1 MDSKS
6 GVRFSPTVTLVLVVL
21 ALAAGALISS
31 KVDGPAPGTLRVG
44 VLASESPLRVE
55 RAMGPLASWLA
66 GNSHLAGEV
75 VAPGTAGVEELDA
88 RADVMF
94 VPERIANTMEA
105 SRILA
110 WVRPVGTA
118 GAMEPLVLIESD
130 PPGAEG
136 PCAVP
141 TAGLVTEMSGAACD
155 SVAVARSPFADR
167 ELLRAW
173 VAGGYSAVLIRGS
186 VVEEARL
193 AGWFGDRPS
202 SVSYRTYARG
212 WLALVA
218 SENLDDR
225 VRRRTRE
232 AALNLDKYRL
242 DPSHKRAASVLHAL
256 AELGIGGF
264 IAPELAGALGQ

>member
-1 MDSKS
+1 MVAGS

-21 ALAAGALISS
+21 ALAAGALISR
-31 KVDGPAPGTLRVG
+31 KVEGPAPGTLRVG
-44 VLASESPLRVE
+44 VLASESPLRIE
-55 RAMGPLASWLA
+55 RAVGPLATWLA
-66 GNSHLAGEV
+66 ESSHLAGEV
-75 VAPGTAGVEELDA
+75 VAPGTAGVEELA
-88 RADVMF
+88 TRSDVML
-94 VPERIANTMEA
+94 VPERVARSMEA
-105 SRILA
+105 TQVLA

-118 GAMEPLVLIESD
+118 GAMEPLVLVESD
-130 PPGAEG
+130 TAGGGG
-136 PCAVP
+136 PCAVA
-141 TAGLVTEMSGAACD
+141 TAGLVAELSSTGCD
-155 SVAVARSPFADR
+155 SIAVARSPFADR
-167 ELLRAW
+167 QLLRAW
-173 VAGGYSAVLIRGS
+173 VSGGYSAVLVRGS

-202 SVSYRTYARG
+202 SLSFRSYARG

-218 SENLDDR
+218 AENLDER

-264 IAPELAGALGQ
+264 IAPDVLGALR